1 MPESILFDSK
11 ELLPASWRY
20 FAEQGPVRA
29 FNPSLLRDGDEWIFA
44 YRVVGPDLLRRIA
57 LCRLDR
63 NFQIIAGS
71 PVAFSQS
78 VKFALG
84 NHRAE
89 PAQTWFAD
97 PRLYR
102 LAGRLFVYWN
112 SGWHDPCNFQ
122 FVQEIDPRDF
132 RPIGLARELNLI
144 GPRQKLEKNWTLLGE
159 GGANQVLSERMPG
172 DMGGAPMPRLP
183 AVAGGTGV
191 PPVGLSV
198 HSRPDLRRS
207 DGPFYA
213 IYSITPHRVLQFSLD
228 GEGAIDFTAAESTDW
243 NNDLYSGVYG
253 NLRGGAVPQSVDGR
267 YWSFCHSVHN
277 SSTGYR
283 YVPAVYRFSAS
294 YPFAPTDAPT
304 RPLALE
310 NPFGARRVYEK
321 LNPAVGEVIYPCG
334 AAYDQG
340 RWIISYGINDEHCA
354 IALLPPADVMA
365 SLRAIVPG
373 VCRG

>member
-11 ELLPASWRY
+11 ELLPASWRH

-29 FNPSLLRDGDEWIFA
+29 FNPGLWRDGDEWIFA

-78 VKFALG
+78 VKFAPG
-84 NHRAE
+84 NHYAE

-112 SGWHDPCNFQ
+112 SGWHDPFNHQ
-122 FVQEIDPRDF
+122 FIQEFDPRDF
-132 RPIGLARELNLI
+132 RPIGFARELNLI
-144 GPRQKLEKNWTLLGE
+144 GPRQKLEKNWTLLG
-159 GGANQVLSERMPG
+159 
-172 DMGGAPMPRLP
+172 
-183 AVAGGTGV
+183 
-191 PPVGLSV
+191 
-198 HSRPDLRRS
+198 

-213 IYSITPHRVLQFSLD
+213 IYSIAPHRVLQFSLD

-253 NLRGGAVPQSVDGR
+253 SLRGGAVPQFVDGR

-310 NPFGARRVYEK
+310 NPFGARRVYAK

-365 SLRAIVPG
+365 SLRAIVRG

>member
-1 MPESILFDSK
+1 MPESILFDST
-11 ELLPASWRY
+11 ELLPASWRH
-20 FAEQGPVRA
+20 FAGQGPVRA
-29 FNPSLLRDGDEWIFA
+29 FNPSLLLDGDEWIFA

-63 NFQIIAGS
+63 NFQIVAGS

-78 VKFALG
+78 VKFEPG

-112 SGWHDPCNFQ
+112 SGWHDPCNHQ
-122 FVQEIDPRDF
+122 FVQEIDSCDF

-144 GPRQKLEKNWTLLGE
+144 GPRQKLEKNWTLLGD
-159 GGANQVLSERMPG
+159 GG
-172 DMGGAPMPRLP
+172 
-183 AVAGGTGV
+183 
-191 PPVGLSV
+191 
-198 HSRPDLRRS
+198 

-228 GEGAIDFTAAESTDW
+228 GVGAIDFTAAVSTEW
-243 NNDLYSGVYG
+243 NNDAYAGTYG
-253 NLRGGAVPQSVDGR
+253 TLRGGAVPRRIGEHYYSI
-267 YWSFCHSVHN
+267 CHSVHPA
-277 SSTGYR
+277 SDGYR
-283 YVPAVYRFSAS
+283 YVPAVYRFASS
-294 YPFAPTDAPT
+294 YPFAPSDAPT

-354 IALLPPADVMA
+354 IALLPPADVTA
-365 SLRAIVPG
+365 SLRTVTLSG
-373 VCRG
+373 